1 VGELKENNEGNPFYT
16 LLLAEMHRDGRNLIG
31 KEEAASGPPGSG
43 YAVAGRGQSTA
54 VSAMALC
61 FVNILRPR
69 CCTTRGEQGTHGLA
83 GVAPWCAGGLWRR
96 LLSGEAAGGG
106 RIGRVAAGL
115 HQEAAALQGPCA
127 RITGAREQR
136 RRRRDGEGGRGA
148 PLERTQGKSLA
159 AAGLLASL

>member
-1 VGELKENNEGNPFYT
+1 
-16 LLLAEMHRDGRNLIG
+16 MHRDGRNLIG
-31 KEEAASGPPGSG
+31 KEEVASGPPGGG
-43 YAVAGRGQSTA
+43 YVVAGRGRGTA
-54 VSAMALC
+54 ARAMALC
-61 FVNILRPR
+61 SVDILRPR

-83 GVAPWCAGGLWRR
+83 GVAPSRTGGLRWW

-115 HQEAAALQGPCA
+115 RKEAAALQGPCA

-136 RRRRDGEGGRGA
+136 RRRGDGEGGRAA

-159 AAGLLASL
+159 AARLLASL